1 MRSAMLKDIFR
12 EIGRT
17 KSRFFSIFAIIALGA
32 GFFAGLKATCPDML
46 ATQEKYFAEQNL
58 MDVRLVSTYGF
69 SENDIEAIK
78 TVDGIRE
85 IYPTYSKDVFIQ
97 NEENASLIG
106 KVMAYP
112 DKGMNEVILL
122 EGRLPENPGECLV
135 EKHAHLHITHE
146 VGDTVTVYT
155 TDKNDP
161 VSDTLERE
169 SWKVVGIVMS
179 PQYISYDRGSA
190 SIGDGSVDTYIMVFE
205 ENFKYDVYTDVY
217 ITLDSTVGLSTFS
230 KEYSEAVEA
239 ADADFEVIADAR
251 EKDRLKEVR
260 DEANEKIADAK
271 KEIADAEQELADAEQ
286 ELADALAELEEGE
299 KELADGWNE
308 YNEGLAEYE
317 KQLAE
322 FDDKIAD
329 AEDEIADGW
338 AEVERGWA
346 DYESGKEEYEAGRK
360 AYEEGLAQFE
370 AGLAAS
376 GMSVGELYSLQGTLE
391 EHIAKNQGVPG
402 MESVVAD
409 LEASLAEVN
418 GYISAYE
425 ELLSAEPALEKAE
438 SELASAESELNAA
451 ENELR
456 DAEREL
462 EKAKAEAPEEFAK
475 AKQELEDAHAELLEA
490 ETELADG
497 RKEYE
502 EGLAEF
508 EEAEA
513 EARTEIEKARFDI
526 AEAEDNLANL
536 KDPIWYVFTRED
548 NPGYS
553 TYEGD
558 ANRIE
563 NVGKVFPVFF
573 FLVAMLVCLTT
584 MTRMVEEH
592 RTQIG
597 TMKALGY
604 GKGVIMLKYIAYSAL
619 ASISGA
625 VFGIALCVFVFPLVI
640 YSAYGMMYVVPP
652 LEFIPTPGIWII
664 IGVICVACTT
674 FAAIMAC
681 AAELRE
687 CPAELMRPKAPK
699 AGKRVL
705 LERIPFIWKRL
716 NFNKKVTVRNL
727 FRYKKR
733 IFMTILGIAG
743 CTALTLT
750 GFGLYS
756 SISVILEKQYSEIFN
771 YDLIVALDTDAG
783 DNKVREVRKEL
794 YANEISEHNLAVY
807 MKAVDMDGIG
817 DISLVVTDD
826 SEAIEDMV
834 SFRDRKT
841 KEKYDLT
848 DEGVIITERLSELA
862 EVSVGDEITFICNDV
877 PLTAKITAVSENYA
891 MHFIYMTENL
901 YKALCGE
908 EMKINTV
915 FTIMSDDGKDAQFDL
930 ANDLTGYKG
939 VLALSFSRTTKDSFG
954 DTVENLNYVV
964 ILIIACAAALAFV
977 VLYNLTNINITERIR
992 EIATIKVLGF
1002 YDREV
1007 SAYVFR
1013 ENIIL
1018 TLIGDAVGLFL
1029 GIWLHKFVLN
1039 VAQTDIVM
1047 FGRDLPYWTFIA
1059 AFVVTVLFAI
1069 IVNWIMFFKLKNV
1082 SMVESLKSVE

>member
-135 EKHAHLHITHE
+135 EKHAHLHVLHE
-146 VGDTVTVYT
+146 VGDTLTVYT
-155 TDKNDP
+155 TNKDDP
-161 VSDTLERE
+161 IEDTLERD
-169 SWKVVGIVMS
+169 SWEVVGVVMS

-190 SIGDGSVDTYIMVFE
+190 SIGDGSVDTYVMVFE

-251 EKDRLKEVR
+251 EKGRLKEVR

-299 KELADGWNE
+299 KELADGWAE
-308 YNEGLAEYE
+308 YNDGLKKYE
-317 KQLAE
+317 DGLVE
-322 FDDKIAD
+322 FEEEIAD
-329 AEDEIADGW
+329 AEREIASGYADI
-338 AEVERGWA
+338 ERGWRE
-346 DYESGKEEYEAGRK
+346 YESGKQ

-376 GMSVGELYSLQGTLE
+376 GMSVNELYGLRGTLE
-391 EHIAKNQGVPG
+391 QHIAQNEGVPG

-409 LEASLAEVN
+409 LKSSLAEVN
-418 GYISAYE
+418 GYISSYE
-425 ELLSAEPALEKAE
+425 DILEAEN
-438 SELASAESELNAA
+438 ELNAA
-451 ENELR
+451 YSELTEGESALR
-456 DAEREL
+456 DAESEL
-462 EKAKAEAPEEFAK
+462 EKAKKEGPEEFAE
-475 AKQELEDAHAELLEA
+475 AKQELENAHAELLEA

-526 AEAEDNLANL
+526 AEAEDELANL

-783 DNKVREVRKEL
+783 DDKVREVRKEL

-826 SEAIEDMV
+826 SEAIKDMV

-848 DEGVIITERLSELA
+848 DEGVIITERLAELA

-908 EMKINTV
+908 EMEINTV

-1002 YDREV
+1002 YDGEV

-1018 TLIGDAVGLFL
+1018 TIIGDAVGLFL

>member
-135 EKHAHLHITHE
+135 EKHAHLHVLHE
-146 VGDTVTVYT
+146 VGDTLTVYT
-155 TDKNDP
+155 TNKDDP
-161 VSDTLERE
+161 IEDTLERD
-169 SWKVVGIVMS
+169 SWEVVGVVMS

-190 SIGDGSVDTYIMVFE
+190 SIGDGSVDTYVMVFE

-299 KELADGWNE
+299 KELADGWAE
-308 YNEGLAEYE
+308 YNDGLKKYE
-317 KQLAE
+317 DGLVE
-322 FDDKIAD
+322 FEEEIAD
-329 AEDEIADGW
+329 AEREIASGYADI
-338 AEVERGWA
+338 ERGWRE
-346 DYESGKEEYEAGRK
+346 YESGKQ

-376 GMSVGELYSLQGTLE
+376 GMSVNELYGLQGTLE
-391 EHIAKNQGVPG
+391 QHIAQNEGVPG

-409 LEASLAEVN
+409 LKSSLAEVN
-418 GYISAYE
+418 GYISSYE
-425 ELLSAEPALEKAE
+425 DILE
-438 SELASAESELNAA
+438 A
-451 ENELR
+451 ENEL
-456 DAEREL
+456 DAAYSELTEGESTLRNAESEL
-462 EKAKAEAPEEFAK
+462 EKAKKEGPEEFAE

-526 AEAEDNLANL
+526 AEAEDELANL

-625 VFGIALCVFVFPLVI
+625 VFGIAICVFVFPFVI

-783 DNKVREVRKEL
+783 DDKVREVRKEL

-848 DEGVIITERLSELA
+848 DEGVIITERLAELA

-901 YKALCGE
+901 YKDLCGE
-908 EMKINTV
+908 EMEINTV

-939 VLALSFSRTTKDSFG
+939 VLALSFSRTTKDAFG

-977 VLYNLTNINITERIR
+977 VLYNLTNINITERIC

>member
-135 EKHAHLHITHE
+135 EKHAHLHVLHE
-146 VGDTVTVYT
+146 VGDTLTVYT
-155 TDKNDP
+155 TNKDDP
-161 VSDTLERE
+161 IEDTLERD
-169 SWKVVGIVMS
+169 SWEVVGVVMS

-190 SIGDGSVDTYIMVFE
+190 SIGDGSVDTYVMVFE

-251 EKDRLKEVR
+251 EKGRLKEVR

-299 KELADGWNE
+299 KELADGWAE
-308 YNEGLAEYE
+308 YNDGLKKYE
-317 KQLAE
+317 DGLVE
-322 FDDKIAD
+322 FEEEIAD
-329 AEDEIADGW
+329 AEREIASGYADI
-338 AEVERGWA
+338 ERGWRE
-346 DYESGKEEYEAGRK
+346 YESGKQ

-376 GMSVGELYSLQGTLE
+376 GMSVNELYGLRGTLE
-391 EHIAKNQGVPG
+391 QHIAQNEGVPG

-409 LEASLAEVN
+409 LKSSLAEVN
-418 GYISAYE
+418 GYISSYE
-425 ELLSAEPALEKAE
+425 DILEAEN
-438 SELASAESELNAA
+438 ELNAA
-451 ENELR
+451 YSELTEGESALR
-456 DAEREL
+456 DAESEL
-462 EKAKAEAPEEFAK
+462 EKAKKEGPEEFAE
-475 AKQELEDAHAELLEA
+475 AKQELENAHAELLEA

-526 AEAEDNLANL
+526 AEAEDELANL

-783 DNKVREVRKEL
+783 DDKVREVRKEL

-826 SEAIEDMV
+826 SEAIKDMV

-848 DEGVIITERLSELA
+848 DEGVIITERLAELA

-908 EMKINTV
+908 EMEINTV

-1002 YDREV
+1002 YDGEV

-1018 TLIGDAVGLFL
+1018 TIIGDAVGLFL

-1082 SMVESLKSVE
+1082 SMVESLKSV

>member
-135 EKHAHLHITHE
+135 EKHAHLHVLHE
-146 VGDTVTVYT
+146 VGDTLTVYT
-155 TDKNDP
+155 TNKDDP
-161 VSDTLERE
+161 IEDTLERD
-169 SWKVVGIVMS
+169 SWEVVGVVMS

-190 SIGDGSVDTYIMVFE
+190 SIGDGSVDTYVMVFE

-251 EKDRLKEVR
+251 EKGRLKEVR

-299 KELADGWNE
+299 KELADGWAE
-308 YNEGLAEYE
+308 YNDGLKKYE
-317 KQLAE
+317 DGLVE
-322 FDDKIAD
+322 FEEEIAD
-329 AEDEIADGW
+329 AEREIASGYADI
-338 AEVERGWA
+338 ERGWRE
-346 DYESGKEEYEAGRK
+346 YESGKQ

-376 GMSVGELYSLQGTLE
+376 GMSVNELYGLRGTLE
-391 EHIAKNQGVPG
+391 QHIAQNEGVPG

-409 LEASLAEVN
+409 LKSSLAEVN
-418 GYISAYE
+418 GYISSYE
-425 ELLSAEPALEKAE
+425 DILEAEN
-438 SELASAESELNAA
+438 ELNAA
-451 ENELR
+451 YSELTEGESALR
-456 DAEREL
+456 DAESEL
-462 EKAKAEAPEEFAK
+462 EKAKKEGPEEFAE
-475 AKQELEDAHAELLEA
+475 AKQELENAHAELLEA

-526 AEAEDNLANL
+526 AEAEDELANL

-652 LEFIPTPGIWII
+652 LKFIPTPGIWII

-783 DNKVREVRKEL
+783 DDKVREVRKEL
-794 YANEISEHNLAVY
+794 YANEISEHNLEVY

-826 SEAIEDMV
+826 SEAIKDMV

-848 DEGVIITERLSELA
+848 DEGVIITERLAELA

-908 EMKINTV
+908 EMEINTV

-1002 YDREV
+1002 YDGEV

-1018 TLIGDAVGLFL
+1018 TIIGDAVGLFL